1 MQEFIKKSIDI
12 VKGYLGSNISD
23 DEIFV
28 LWSCKTLQNM
38 KVLLSAS
45 FKGSTYFEI
54 TYNGNKDEIYLDV
67 YKKKKT
73 YVVLS

>member
-12 VKGYLGSNISD
+12 VKGYLGNNISD

-54 TYNGNKDEIYLDV
+54 TYNNDKDEIYLNV